1 MKYEITSLGIRF
13 TKARAKEQS
22 PFQRLFEIFKELI
35 THTSGDFDEAIE
47 WMRELDK
54 EYQLTDE
61 EYTIDDFVEDL
72 LKKAYVQPKGNGTG
86 SGEGMALT
94 PKTEKLLREHAL
106 KQIFG
111 KLKRSTS
118 GNHKTK
124 KLGQGEDSTGEFKA
138 YQFGDALEKI
148 DMTQSIKNAQI
159 RSVGQDFTLQHNDLV
174 VEDSFFKTQMST
186 VLMIDI
192 SHSMILYGEDRITP
206 AKKVAMAL
214 AELITTRYPK
224 DTLDILVF
232 GNDAWPI
239 SLKEVPYLEVG
250 PFHTNTVAGLELA
263 MDILRRKKNSNKQ
276 IFMITDGK
284 PSCLKLPDGSYY
296 KNSVGLD
303 DTIVEKC
310 YNMAR
315 QAKKLHIPITT
326 FMIAQDHYLQQFVR
340 TFTEANRGKAF
351 FTGLKGLGEMIF
363 EDYEKNRKKRLE

>member
-1 MKYEITSLGIRF
+1 MPDHSLRSGFLFKKHI
-13 TKARAKEQS
+13 KKEQT
-22 PFQRLFEIFKELI
+22 PFERLFEIFKELI
-35 THTSGDFDEAIE
+35 THTSGDFDEAID
-47 WMRELDK
+47 WLRELDK
-54 EYQLTDE
+54 EYHLTDE
-61 EYTIDDFVEDL
+61 DYTIDDFIEDL
-72 LKKAYVQPKGNGTG
+72 KNRSYIKTKSGSDGKGDGF
-86 SGEGMALT
+86 ELT
-94 PKTEKLLREHAL
+94 PKTEKLLRQHAL

-111 KLKRSTS
+111 KLKKTGS
-118 GNHKTK
+118 GNHKTQK
-124 KLGQGEDSTGEFKA
+124 SGTGQENTGEFKA
-138 YQFGDALEKI
+138 YQFGDAVEKI
-148 DMTQSIKNAQI
+148 AITESIKNAQI
-159 RSVGQDFTLQHNDLV
+159 RSLGNDFTLQNDDLV
-174 VEDSFFKTQMST
+174 VEDAFYKTQMST

-239 SLKEVPYLEVG
+239 ALKEVPYLEVG
-250 PFHTNTVAGLELA
+250 PYHTNTVAGLELA

-284 PSCLKLPDGSYY
+284 PSCLKMPDGTYY

-303 DTIVEKC
+303 ETIVEKC
-310 YNMAR
+310 YNMAQ

-326 FMIAQDHYLQQFVR
+326 FMIAQDPYLKRFVR
-340 TFTEANRGKAF
+340 EFTQANQGKAF